1 MLRRT
6 VRNIFFG
13 LVSILCSLP
22 LMAQEEAYG
31 SYSPYS
37 MYGIGDLT
45 RFGTAYNRS
54 MGGVGIAT
62 RDKRNINILNPAA
75 VTERDPQS
83 FMLDFS
89 LAQGNRYYAQ
99 GDIRSS
105 NNTFNVNSIILSTPV
120 WKSLAMYAGITPYS
134 NIGYKISAFVSD
146 PGIVSQTGAILNTV
160 QGYGGLTKAF
170 LGGGYFRE
178 PPQRQLIVDFIVFL
192 QKHQERLY
200 THPWRNDRKS
210 RRAVCVPDFQQG
222 LCGSRRDL

>member
-75 VTERDPQS
+75 VTEREPS
-83 FMLDFS
+83 ERTSPF
-89 LAQGNRYYAQ
+89 A
-99 GDIRSS
+99 
-105 NNTFNVNSIILSTPV
+105 
-120 WKSLAMYAGITPYS
+120 
-134 NIGYKISAFVSD
+134 ISARA
-146 PGIVSQTGAILNTV
+146 TATL
-160 QGYGGLTKAF
+160 
-170 LGGGYFRE
+170 
-178 PPQRQLIVDFIVFL
+178 
-192 QKHQERLY
+192 
-200 THPWRNDRKS
+200 S
-210 RRAVCVPDFQQG
+210 RG
-222 LCGSRRDL
+222 